1 MEESRTS
8 SQVSIANRI
17 INSLSKEITPSRV
30 KRGELCGEHVLMSFM
45 TLQIM
50 HYRQEQSGGSK
61 HNCIDFSLMVT
72 NNDIFLNPWEG
83 HGWVGRPKGTHTGS
97 YTRSDPHDASENI
110 IPQQAHTHTHS
121 EAFAYVHVQVIIFS
135 HLARTQTEY
144 TPPCIQNTDT

>member
-1 MEESRTS
+1 M
-8 SQVSIANRI
+8 A
-17 INSLSKEITPSRV
+17 
-30 KRGELCGEHVLMSFM
+30 
-45 TLQIM
+45 
-50 HYRQEQSGGSK
+50 
-61 HNCIDFSLMVT
+61 T

-83 HGWVGRPKGTHTGS
+83 HGWFGRPKGTHTGS
-97 YTRSDPHDASENI
+97 YTRSDPHDVSENI